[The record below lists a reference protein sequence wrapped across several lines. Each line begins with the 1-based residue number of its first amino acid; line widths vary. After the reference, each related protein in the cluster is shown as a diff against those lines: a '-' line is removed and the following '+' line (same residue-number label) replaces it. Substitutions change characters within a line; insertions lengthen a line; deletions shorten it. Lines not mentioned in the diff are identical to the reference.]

1 MRFKSTLCPR
11 FLFLLKLL
19 PLLIFLPSLL
29 FAQSPDNDTIRL
41 TLQKEQVR
49 IAIVK
54 PRAITGSSQ
63 SPIPVVY
70 YALPNGSTIEQT
82 MGRVPQD
89 SASWKDGIQ
98 RIEAQSHWL
107 RQNSNLQNLVVVYL
121 EAALLAWPAWKRD
134 NINNYREMI
143 LSIDST
149 IKSTLNL
156 ASYYIMLNGHSG
168 GGRFIFSYLDAFDG
182 APKDVRRIS
191 FIDSNYGYEFKYR
204 EPIERFIRDGGVVTV
219 FAYNDS
225 IALYNGKPFVSD
237 TGGTW
242 YRSFMM
248 LHDFEQGWKFTKKED
263 SGLIHYTSEQGN
275 IFFVFKT
282 NPDRGIYHTEQ
293 VALNGFIHS
302 LLAGTPYHEK
312 SYKYFSSPVY
322 K

>member
-1 MRFKSTLCPR
+1 MTSISKLCLLHLSTLKM
-11 FLFLLKLL
+11 LL
-19 PLLIFLPSLL
+19 LL
-29 FAQSPDNDTIRL
+29 FISPTMLWAQAAENDTIRL
-41 TLQKEQVR
+41 TLQKQQVR

-54 PRAITGSSQ
+54 PRLLTGSLSN
-63 SPIPVVY
+63 PVPVVY

-82 MGRVPQD
+82 MGRVPKD

-107 RQNSNLQNLVVVYL
+107 RQNSNLQNLIVVYL
-121 EAALLAWPAWKRD
+121 EAGLLAWPAWKRE
-134 NINNYREMI
+134 NINNYRELI

-149 IKSTLNL
+149 IKSILNL
-156 ASYYIMLNGHSG
+156 TSYYIMLTGHSG
-168 GGRFIFSYLDAFDG
+168 GGRFIFSYLDAYNG

-204 EPIERFIRDGGVVTV
+204 EPIERFIRDGGIVTV

-248 LHDFEQGWKFTKKED
+248 LHDLEQGWKFSKKEE
-263 SGLIHYTSEQGN
+263 SGLIHYTSEQEN